1 MTLLEAPPLRHDAPR
16 IAEAGL
22 FAGRDWAW
30 TSGPCAAV
38 EHRFALMS
46 ETADGVRDCLE
57 PVLAPLRAP
66 GDPVAGAYR
75 VIRSTSARTSPEV
88 PYALY
93 YERQR
98 LTLTSRPAALARVL
112 TWHINRQ
119 VIARSADRYV
129 MLHAAAAT
137 RAGVTVILPA
147 DHGRGKTTAVAGL
160 LREGYGYVTD
170 DAVAIDPGSLWI
182 TPFPKSLSIDEAGW
196 HLFPECR
203 PPSSTA
209 SGRQWNAPASRLL
222 ATTERRLV
230 APPRVIVFPRYV
242 LGCPTECVAL
252 AHGEAVEELAQ
263 CTFSFPRQPD
273 RDRRVLAEVA
283 AGASVA
289 ASLRTGSVDEAVLAI
304 EALVSEAIV
313 DDLCR

>member
-1 MTLLEAPPLRHDAPR
+1 MTLVEAPPLQPDAPR
-16 IAEAGL
+16 IAGAGL

-30 TSGPCAAV
+30 SSGPCAAV
-38 EHRFALMS
+38 EHRFSLLS
-46 ETADGVRDCLE
+46 EAADGVRDCLE
-57 PVLAPLRAP
+57 PVLAPLRGVP

-75 VIRSTSARTSPEV
+75 VIRRADPEV

-119 VIARSADRYV
+119 VIDRSADRFV
-129 MLHAAAAT
+129 MLHAGAAT

-170 DAVAIDPGSLWI
+170 DAVAIDPDSLWI
-182 TPFPKSLSIDEAGW
+182 TPFPKALSIDEESW

-203 PPSSTA
+203 PPSSSTGGG
-209 SGRQWNAPASRLL
+209 GRQWNAPASRLL

-242 LGCPTECVAL
+242 AGSTTDCVVL
-252 AHGEAVEELAQ
+252 ARDEAVEELTRCA
-263 CTFSFPRQPD
+263 FSFPRQPD
-273 RDRRVLAEVA
+273 RDRRVLAEIA
-283 AGASVA
+283 AGASVS
-289 ASLRTGSVDEAVLAI
+289 ASLRTGSVDQAVLAV
-304 EALVSEAIV
+304 EALVSQAIV
-313 DDLCR
+313 EHLCR